1 MKNDK
6 KTIFGWCMYDWANS
20 AYGTT
25 VVAALLPNY
34 FALAVVGEAGV
45 SIAGQTFSAT
55 ALWGYMLSASALVVF
70 FCAPVLGAIADFSA
84 AKKKFLIGFAYT
96 GSLFATLLYFCTAG
110 DVWLTLLLFVGSQ
123 VCFVAAN
130 VFYDAFLPQ
139 ITTPERLDAV
149 SSRGYAFGYVGGALQ
164 FAIALA
170 LVAISQFQELPI
182 NAGSRLQ
189 FAIALALGTMHD
201 VIGISESMAAR
212 IGIGMAGIW
221 WAGWTLFTVKFLKES
236 RGGELSDGG
245 ASRPGGL
252 SYQEAEASRP
262 GGLSYQEVE
271 ASRPGG
277 LSYREKGEGTG
288 HAELRWHDYLK
299 IGINRTLA
307 TVEKVRRFKH
317 LTLFLIA
324 YLVYNDG
331 IHTVSTMATIYG
343 TQELNLSTTVLMVTL
358 LAVQIIAIGGA
369 LVFSRIANFIGTK
382 RTVMLTL
389 LLWSGVVTYAY
400 FTRTATE
407 FFLLG
412 AVVGLVLGG
421 SQALSRSFYG
431 AMIPEEASAEF
442 YGFYSV
448 FSKFS
453 ATFGPLTF
461 SFIAQ
466 VTGNARLSIIS
477 LMVFFV
483 VGLVLLGFVDEEK
496 AKVDRL
502 AF

>member
-1 MKNDK
+1 MKNDE

-34 FALAVVGEAGV
+34 FALAVVGKAGV
-45 SIAGQTFSAT
+45 SIAGWTFSAT

-70 FCAPVLGAIADFSA
+70 LCAPVLGAIADFSA

-110 DVWLTLLLFVGSQ
+110 DVWLTLLLFFGSQ

-149 SSRGYAFGYVGGALQ
+149 SSRGYAFGYVGGGLQ

-170 LVAISQFQELPI
+170 LVA
-182 NAGSRLQ
+182 R
-189 FAIALALGTMHD
+189 HD
-201 VIGISESMAAR
+201 VVGISESMAAR

-236 RGGELSDGG
+236 RQEELSDGG
-245 ASRPGGL
+245 ASRPG
-252 SYQEAEASRP
+252 E
-262 GGLSYQEVE
+262 
-271 ASRPGG
+271 

-288 HAELRWHDYLK
+288 NAELRWHDYLK
-299 IGINRTLA
+299 IGISRTIA
-307 TVEKVRRFKH
+307 TAEKVGRFKH
-317 LTLFLIA
+317 LALFLIA

-369 LVFSRIANFIGTK
+369 LVFSRIANLLGTK

-461 SFIAQ
+461 GFIAQ

>member
-25 VVAALLPNY
+25 IVAALLQIY
-34 FALAVVGEAGV
+34 FARAIVGEAGITV
-45 SIAGQTFSAT
+45 AGQTVTAT
-55 ALWGYMLSASALVVF
+55 PLWGGMLSASAFIVF
-70 FCAPVLGAIADFSA
+70 LCAPVLGAIADFSA
-84 AKKKFLIGFAYT
+84 AKKKFLVSFAYT

-110 DVWLTLLLFVGSQ
+110 DVWLTVLLFVGSQ

-139 ITTPERLDAV
+139 ITTPEKMDAV
-149 SSRGYAFGYVGGALQ
+149 SSRGYAFGYAGGGLQ

-170 LVAISQFQELPI
+170 LVA
-182 NAGSRLQ
+182 
-189 FAIALALGTMHD
+189 MHD
-201 VIGISESMAAR
+201 SLGMSEAMAAR
-212 IGIGMAGIW
+212 IGIGMAGLW
-221 WAGWTLFTVKFLKES
+221 WAGWTLFTVKFVKES
-236 RGGELSDGG
+236 GTGGEIRETDGHIDN
-245 ASRPGGL
+245 ARL
-252 SYQEAEASRP
+252 Q
-262 GGLSYQEVE
+262 
-271 ASRPGG
+271 
-277 LSYREKGEGTG
+277 
-288 HAELRWHDYLK
+288 WHDYLK
-299 IGINRTLA
+299 IGISRTVA
-307 TVEKVRRFKH
+307 TAKKVRRFKH

-331 IHTVSTMATIYG
+331 IHTVTSMATTYG
-343 TQELNLSTTVLMVTL
+343 TEELGLSTTTLMVTL
-358 LAVQIIAIGGA
+358 LVVQIIAIGGA
-369 LVFSRIANFIGTK
+369 LMFNRIAAFMGTK

-389 LLWSGVVTYAY
+389 LLWSGVVTYGY
-400 FTRTATE
+400 FTETATE
-407 FFLLG
+407 FFLLC
-412 AVVGLVLGG
+412 VIVGLVLGG

-453 ATFGPLTF
+453 ATFGPLIF
-461 SFIAQ
+461 AVIAQ
-466 VTGNARLSIIS
+466 VTGSARPSIIS
-477 LMVFFV
+477 LMVFFI